1 MEKVIFTD
9 PETNDKIEF
18 FVIEQ
23 TQINSTKYL
32 LVAEDETDDGTAYIL
47 EELADDENDIVY
59 SFVEDDDRLE
69 ALGKIFAELL
79 DDADVIY

>member
-1 MEKVIFTD
+1 MEKVIFVD
-9 PETNDKIEF
+9 PETNEEIEF

-23 TQINSTKYL
+23 TQLNGTKYL
-32 LVAEDETDDGTAYIL
+32 LVAEDDEEDSPAYIL
-47 EELADDENDIVY
+47 EEIEDDDKDIIY

-69 ALGKIFAELL
+69 SLGKIFAELL

>member
-1 MEKVIFTD
+1 MEKVIFVD
-9 PETNDKIEF
+9 PETNEEIEF

-23 TQINSTKYL
+23 TQLNGTKYL
-32 LVAEDETDDGTAYIL
+32 LVAEDDEEDSPAYIL
-47 EELADDENDIVY
+47 EELEDDDKDIIY

-69 ALGKIFAELL
+69 SLGKVFAELL